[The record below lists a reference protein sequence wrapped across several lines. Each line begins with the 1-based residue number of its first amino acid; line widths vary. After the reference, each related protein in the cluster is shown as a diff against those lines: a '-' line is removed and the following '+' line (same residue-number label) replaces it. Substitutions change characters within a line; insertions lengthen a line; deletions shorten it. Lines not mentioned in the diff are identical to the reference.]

1 MHRDLQS
8 RNIMVKDD
16 RFFFIDFQ
24 GGRLGPVQY
33 DLASLLIDP
42 YAGLAAAEQEHLL
55 DYAIRQMARR
65 QTIDPQAFRR
75 RFAFCALSRNLQILG
90 AFGFLSTVKG
100 KKQFA
105 RYIPAA
111 LRSLASRLAEFGADG
126 FPNLRRSVV
135 QAEEK
140 LGLR

>member
-8 RNIMVKDD
+8 RNIMAKDG

-42 YAGLAAAEQEHLL
+42 YVGLAADEQDRLL
-55 DYAIRQMARR
+55 DYAIRQMALR
-65 QTIDPQAFRR
+65 QPIDPEKFRR
-75 RFAFCALSRNLQILG
+75 RFAFCALSRSLQILG

-100 KKQFA
+100 KKRFA

-111 LRSLASRLAEFGADG
+111 LRGLASRLAKFGTGG
-126 FPNLRRSVV
+126 FPKLQRLVAH
-135 QAEEK
+135 AEAK
-140 LGLR
+140 LGSR